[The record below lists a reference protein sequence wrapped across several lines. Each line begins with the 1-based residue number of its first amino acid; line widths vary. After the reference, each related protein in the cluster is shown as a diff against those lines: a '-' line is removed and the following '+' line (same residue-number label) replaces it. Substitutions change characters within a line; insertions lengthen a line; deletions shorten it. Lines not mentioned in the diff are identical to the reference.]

1 MEVFMTATG
10 WSADTASSS
19 LRPNSGNP
27 GKREGSKPLP
37 RIHAPG
43 LADEAAA
50 FSSSNTSSS
59 EPCLSGLQS
68 IQR

>member
-1 MEVFMTATG
+1 MTATG

-19 LRPNSGNP
+19 LRPSLGNP

-50 FSSSNTSSS
+50 VSSSRTSAS
-59 EPCLSGLQS
+59 EPCVSGLQS

>member
-1 MEVFMTATG
+1 MTATG
-10 WSADTASSS
+10 WSAETASSS
-19 LRPNSGNP
+19 LRPTSGNP
-27 GKREGSKPLP
+27 GNREGSKPRP

-50 FSSSNTSSS
+50 FSSSRTSAS
-59 EPCLSGLQS
+59 EPWVSGLQS